1 MPYISSKRS
10 KRPLINQR
18 IAELIS
24 GGKLPKSLW
33 PRVHVGPG
41 GVYLRRALIC
51 LSARGADSSSLKS
64 SSATRVNPCRSCDPS
79 KRLRLNSKAAALHQG
94 PRIHTPRSA
103 RSALG
108 LLMWKIALGGRE
120 AQKPFPFVKIIIV
133 QRLEACIRTQV
144 AAWTSLPLH
153 LSPLAV
159 DCAVALAL
167 RRVLLNKSGFVETIS
182 EQRSTFVAH
191 QVLIEGWGG
200 LNCCCFN

>member
-79 KRLRLNSKAAALHQG
+79 KRLGLNSKAAALHQG

-120 AQKPFPFVKIIIV
+120 AQKPFPFVKNNNCTASRGMH
-133 QRLEACIRTQV
+133 QDPGRCMN
-144 AAWTSLPLH
+144 LPALA
-153 LSPLAV
+153 SLAV
-159 DCAVALAL
+159 GGRL
-167 RRVLLNKSGFVETIS
+167 RSCSRTAPRSSQQIRLRGNNQRTEEHVCCSPGAYRRMGRPKLL
-182 EQRSTFVAH
+182 
-191 QVLIEGWGG
+191 L
-200 LNCCCFN
+200 L